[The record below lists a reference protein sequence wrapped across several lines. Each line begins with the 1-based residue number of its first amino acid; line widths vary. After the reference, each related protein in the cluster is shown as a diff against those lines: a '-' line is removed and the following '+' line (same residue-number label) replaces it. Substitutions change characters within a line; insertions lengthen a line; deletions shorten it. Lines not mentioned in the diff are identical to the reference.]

1 MLLEL
6 FLVHLLLIQICHALS
21 KKILY
26 NTYDNAPKTEQI
38 AARLLE
44 NNQVK
49 IHLSGL
55 IGSALSFV
63 IRSVFKK
70 SELPFLVVFNN
81 KEEAAYYLNDLEQMI
96 GDQDVLFYPG
106 SFRRPYQIEDTD
118 NANVL
123 LRAEVLNRINSRKKP
138 AIIVTYPEALF
149 EKVVTRKELD
159 KNTLKVAVGDK
170 ISIDFINEVL
180 FEYEFKRVD
189 FITEPG
195 EFSVRGGIV
204 DVFSFSNDNP
214 YRIEFFGDEVE
225 SIRSFDVATQLSIE
239 TQKKITI
246 IPNVENKVFQENRES
261 FLDYISEKT
270 VIFIQNTEDFLSQLD
285 KQFAK
290 AEEAFAK
297 LSQEIK
303 RSTPEQL
310 FLNQASFIKRA
321 LDFSIIEVSSKPI
334 FRTTKK
340 FEYHIQPQPSF
351 NKQFDLLLNNL
362 SENHFNGYKNYLFC
376 SNEAQAKRFHDIFET
391 LDEANSENIRKQ
403 YHSVVLPLYQGFIDE
418 ENQIT
423 CYTDHQIFERYHKF
437 NIKSGYSKKQN
448 ITLKELT
455 TLSVGDYVTHID
467 HGIGRFGGLQKIQ
480 VEGKTQEAIKLV
492 YADNDIVYVSIH
504 SLHKISK
511 YNGKDGAPPKIYKLG
526 SNAWKIL
533 KQKTKARVKH
543 VAFNLIQLYAKRR
556 LDKGFQFAPDSYL
569 QNELESSFIYE
580 DTPDQTKSTQEVKAD
595 MESDRPM
602 DRLVCG
608 DVGFGKTEV
617 AIRAAFK
624 AVDNSKQVAI
634 LVPTTILAY
643 QHYRTFTERLKDM
656 PVSIGYL
663 NRFRTAKQ
671 KAETLKD
678 LADGKLD
685 IVIGTHQ
692 LVNKNVVFKDLGLLI
707 VDEEQKF
714 GVNVK
719 DKLKTIA
726 ANVDTLTLTA
736 TPIPRTLQFSLMAAR
751 DLSVITTPPPNR
763 YPIETNVV
771 GFSEEM
777 IRDAISYEIQ
787 RNGQVFFIN
796 NRIENIKEVAGM
808 IQRLVPNA
816 RVGIGHGQMEGKKLE
831 ELMLAFMNGE
841 FDVLVATTIIESGLD
856 VPNANTIFINNANN
870 FGLSDL
876 HQMRGR
882 VGRSNKKAFCYFIC
896 PPYSAMTD
904 DARKRIQALEQF
916 SELGSGFNIAMK
928 DLEIRGAGDLLGGE
942 QSGFINEIGFDTYQ
956 KILNEAIDELK
967 ENEFKDLYPE
977 ENDIETK
984 EYVKDL
990 QIDTDFELLFSD
1002 EYINNVSERLSL
1014 YNELGTV
1021 KNEEEL
1027 IVFQNKLIDRFGPM
1041 PPRAKALMNSIRI
1054 KWIATRLGIEKLV
1067 MKKGKMIGY
1076 FVSDQQSDY
1085 YQSKRFTNMLQ
1096 FVQKNS
1102 AICKIKE
1109 KETPAGLRLLLT
1121 FENVKNTRTAL
1132 EYMEMLGGK

>member
-1 MLLEL
+1 MSKSKS
-6 FLVHLLLIQICHALS
+6 FRQYDSSAKIKQIIENIS
-21 KKILY
+21 IREQKILL
-26 NTYDNAPKTEQI
+26 K
-38 AARLLE
+38 
-44 NNQVK
+44 
-49 IHLSGL
+49 GL
-55 IGSALSFV
+55 VGSSLSFV
-63 IRSVFKK
+63 VKALFSNA
-70 SELPFLVVFNN
+70 ETPFLLILND
-81 KEEAAYYLNDLEQMI
+81 KEEAAYYLNDLEQLI
-96 GDQDVLFYPG
+96 NDEDVLFYPG
-106 SFRRPYQIEDTD
+106 SFRNPYQIEDTD
-118 NANVL
+118 NANIL

-138 AIIVTYPEALF
+138 SIIVTYPEAIF
-149 EKVVTRKELD
+149 EKVVTKKELD
-159 KNTLKVAVGDK
+159 KNTLKVAVADK

-189 FITEPG
+189 FISEPG
-195 EFSVRGGIV
+195 EFSVRGGII

-214 YRIEFFGDEVE
+214 YRIEFFGNEVE
-225 SIRSFDVATQLSIE
+225 TIRSFDVETQLSIE
-239 TQKKITI
+239 RQKKITI
-246 IPNVENKVFQENRES
+246 IPNVENKFFQEERES
-261 FLDYISEKT
+261 FLDYINPKS
-270 VIFIQNTEDFLSQLD
+270 ILFIQNTESLFSKLD
-285 KQFAK
+285 MMFAK
-290 AEEAFAK
+290 AGIAFEN
-297 LSQEIK
+297 LSKDIK
-303 RSTPEQL
+303 HAAPEQL
-310 FLNQASFIKRA
+310 FLNQSAFIKKA
-321 LDFSIIEVSSKPI
+321 LDFTLVEIGNKAVFK
-334 FRTTKK
+334 TQKT
-340 FEYHIQPQPSF
+340 FEFHIVPQPSF

-362 SENHFNGYKNYLFC
+362 NDNHFNGIKNYLFC
-376 SNEAQAKRFHDIFET
+376 SNDAQAKRFHDIFES
-391 LDEANSENIRKQ
+391 LDEVNSESIRKQ
-403 YHSVVLPLYQGFIDE
+403 YETITLPLYQGFVDE
-418 ENQIT
+418 ENQIA

-437 NIKSGYSKKQN
+437 SIKNGYSKKQT

-467 HGIGRFGGLQKIQ
+467 HGIGKFGGLQKIQ

-511 YNGKDGAPPKIYKLG
+511 FNGKEGTPPKIYKLG
-526 SNAWKIL
+526 SNAWKVL

-543 VAFNLIQLYAKRR
+543 IAFNLIQLYAKRR
-556 LDKGFQFAPDSYL
+556 LDKGFAFAPDSYL
-569 QNELESSFIYE
+569 QLELESSFIYE

-595 MESDRPM
+595 MESERPM

-624 AVDNSKQVAI
+624 AVDNGKQVAI

-643 QHYRTFTERLKDM
+643 QHFRTFTERLKEM
-656 PVSIGYL
+656 PVTIGYL

-671 KAETLKD
+671 KSETLKE
-678 LADGKLD
+678 LAEGKLD

-707 VDEEQKF
+707 IDEEQKF

-719 DKLKTIA
+719 DKLKTIS

-751 DLSVITTPPPNR
+751 DLSIITTPPPNR

-771 GFSEEM
+771 GFNEEL

-896 PPYSAMTD
+896 PPYSAMTG

-942 QSGFINEIGFDTYQ
+942 QSGFINEIGFETYQ
-956 KILNEAIDELK
+956 KIMNEAIDELK
-967 ENEFKDLYPE
+967 ENEFKDLYTD
-977 ENDIETK
+977 ENDTVEK

-990 QIDTDFELLFSD
+990 TIDTDFELLFSD
-1002 EYINNVSERLSL
+1002 EYINNISERLNL
-1014 YNELGTV
+1014 YNELS
-1021 KNEEEL
+1021 L
-1027 IVFQNKLIDRFGPM
+1027 IKDEAALLAFEKKLIDRFGPL
-1041 PPRAKALMNSIRI
+1041 PKQAISLLNSIRI
-1054 KWIATRLGIEKLV
+1054 KWIATKLGIEKLI
-1067 MKKGKMIGY
+1067 MKQGKMICY
-1076 FVSDQQSDY
+1076 FVADQQSAY
-1085 YQSKRFTNMLQ
+1085 YTSNQFHKVLQ
-1096 FVQKNS
+1096 FVQKNPT
-1102 AICKIKE
+1102 ICRMKE
-1109 KETPAGLRLLLT
+1109 KQTTNGLRLLLT
-1121 FENVKNTRTAL
+1121 FENVKSINKAL
-1132 EYMEMLGGK
+1132 SLIGLV

>member
-1 MLLEL
+1 M
-6 FLVHLLLIQICHALS
+6 Q
-21 KKILY
+21 
-26 NTYDNAPKTEQI
+26 
-38 AARLLE
+38 
-44 NNQVK
+44 
-49 IHLSGL
+49 LSGL
-55 IGSALSFV
+55 LGSALSFV

-70 SELPFLVVFNN
+70 TELPFLIVLNN

-96 GDQDVLFYPG
+96 GEQDVLFYPG
-106 SFRRPYQIEDTD
+106 SFRRPYQIEETD

-225 SIRSFDVATQLSIE
+225 SIRTFDVATQLSIE

-246 IPNVENKVFQENRES
+246 IPNVENKFFQENRES
-261 FLDYISEKT
+261 FLDYISAKT

-285 KQFAK
+285 KQFGK

-303 RSTPEQL
+303 RSSPEQL
-310 FLNQASFIKRA
+310 FLNQAEFIKRA
-321 LDFSIIEVSSKPI
+321 LDFSIVELSSKAI

-340 FEYHIQPQPSF
+340 FEFHIQPQPSF

-362 SENHFNGYKNYLFC
+362 NENHFNGYKNHLFC
-376 SNEAQAKRFHDIFET
+376 SNDAQAKRFHDIFET

-403 YHSVVLPLYQGFIDE
+403 YHTVVLPLFQGFIDE

-437 NIKSGYSKKQN
+437 SIKNGYSKKQN

-480 VEGKTQEAIKLV
+480 VENKTQEAIKLV

-511 YNGKDGAPPKIYKLG
+511 YNGKDGTPPKIYKLG

-543 VAFNLIQLYAKRR
+543 IAFNLIQLYAKRR
-556 LDKGFQFAPDSYL
+556 LEKGFQFAPDSYL

-580 DTPDQTKSTQEVKAD
+580 DTPDQTKSTAEVKAD

-656 PVSIGYL
+656 PVTIGYL

-671 KAETLKD
+671 KTETLND
-678 LADGKLD
+678 LAEGKLD

-726 ANVDTLTLTA
+726 DNVDTLTLTA

-771 GFSEEM
+771 GFSEEL

-816 RVGIGHGQMEGKKLE
+816 RVGIGHGQMDGKKLE

-1014 YNELGTV
+1014 YNELGAV

-1085 YQSKRFTNMLQ
+1085 YQSKRFNNMLQ

-1121 FENVKNTRTAL
+1121 FDNVKNTRTAL
-1132 EYMEMLGGK
+1132 EFMEMLGGK

>member
-1 MLLEL
+1 MSKNALYSMYDNLPKTQQIATQLLEESS
-6 FLVHLLLIQICHALS
+6 VKMHLNGLL
-21 KKILY
+21 
-26 NTYDNAPKTEQI
+26 
-38 AARLLE
+38 
-44 NNQVK
+44 
-49 IHLSGL
+49 
-55 IGSALSFV
+55 GSAFSFI
-63 IRSVFKK
+63 IRAVFKK
-70 SELPFLVVFNN
+70 AELPFLVVLDN

-96 GDQDVLFYPG
+96 GEQDVLFYPG
-106 SFRRPYQIEDTD
+106 SFRRPYEIEETD

-149 EKVVTRKELD
+149 EKVVTRQQLD
-159 KNTLKVAVGDK
+159 KNTLKVALNDK

-204 DVFSFSNDNP
+204 DVFSFSNDHP
-214 YRIEFFGDEVE
+214 YRIEFFGNEVD
-225 SIRSFDVATQLSIE
+225 SIRSFDVETQLSVE
-239 TQKKITI
+239 THKKITI
-246 IPNVENKVFQENRES
+246 IPNVENKIFQENRES

-270 VIFIQNTEDFLSQLD
+270 VIFIQNTDGLFSQLD
-285 KQFAK
+285 KQFAR

-297 LSQEIK
+297 LSGEIK
-303 RSTPEQL
+303 HATPEQL
-310 FLNQASFIKRA
+310 FLNQTSFIKRA
-321 LDFSIIEVSSKPI
+321 LDFSIVELACKPI

-340 FEYHIQPQPSF
+340 FDFHIQPQPSF

-362 SENHFNGYKNYLFC
+362 SENHFNGFKNYLFC

-403 YHSVVLPLYQGFIDE
+403 YHTVVLPLYQGFVDE

-423 CYTDHQIFERYHKF
+423 AYTDHQIFERYHKF
-437 NIKSGYSKKQN
+437 NIKNGYSKKHN

-455 TLSVGDYVTHID
+455 ALSVGDYVTHID
-467 HGIGRFGGLQKIQ
+467 HGIGKFGGLQKIQ

-511 YNGKDGAPPKIYKLG
+511 YNGKDGTPPKIYKLG

-543 VAFNLIQLYAKRR
+543 IAFNLIQLYAKRR
-556 LDKGFQFAPDSYL
+556 LEKGFQFAPDSYL

-624 AVDNSKQVAI
+624 AVDNSKQVAV

-656 PVSIGYL
+656 PVSVGYL

-671 KAETLKD
+671 KAQTLKD
-678 LADGKLD
+678 LAEGKLD

-771 GFSEEM
+771 SFNEEV

-816 RVGIGHGQMEGKKLE
+816 RVGIGHGQMEGAKLE
-831 ELMLAFMNGE
+831 ELMLGFMNGD

-896 PPYSAMTD
+896 PPYSAMTE

-956 KILNEAIDELK
+956 KIMNEAIEELK

-977 ENDIETK
+977 ENNIETK

-1002 EYINNVSERLSL
+1002 EYINNVTERLSL
-1014 YNELGTV
+1014 YNELGSV
-1021 KNEEEL
+1021 KNEAEL
-1027 IVFQNKLIDRFGPM
+1027 VIFQNKLIDRFGPM
-1041 PPRAKALMNSIRI
+1041 PPRANALMNSIRI
-1054 KWIATRLGIEKLV
+1054 KWIATNIGIEKLV

-1085 YQSKRFTNMLQ
+1085 YQSSKFRKVLQ
-1096 FVQKNS
+1096 FVQKQS
-1102 AICKIKE
+1102 SLCTMKE
-1109 KETPAGLRLLLT
+1109 KQTPNGLRLLLT
-1121 FENVKNTRTAL
+1121 FDNVKSTKRAL
-1132 EYMEMLGGK
+1132 ELMEMLGE

>member
-1 MLLEL
+1 M
-6 FLVHLLLIQICHALS
+6 S
-21 KKILY
+21 KKVLY
-26 NTYDNAPKTEQI
+26 NTYDNSPKTEQI

-44 NNQVK
+44 NDQVK
-49 IHLSGL
+49 MHLSGL

-70 SELPFLVVFNN
+70 SELPFLIVLNN

-106 SFRRPYQIEDTD
+106 SFRRPYQIEETD

-239 TQKKITI
+239 TQRKITI

-321 LDFSIIEVSSKPI
+321 LDFSIVEVSSKPI

-403 YHSVVLPLYQGFIDE
+403 YNTIVLPLYQGFIDE

-656 PVSIGYL
+656 PVTIGYL

-771 GFSEEM
+771 GFSEEL

-816 RVGIGHGQMEGKKLE
+816 RVGIGHGQMDGKKLE

-1085 YQSKRFTNMLQ
+1085 YHSKRFTNMLQ

-1121 FENVKNTRTAL
+1121 FDNVKNTRTAL
-1132 EYMEMLGGK
+1132 EFMEMLGGK